1 MKKSV
6 VMNTLGLLLGTGLA
20 FSPILVK
27 ASLLFNVSLDT
38 SQLSTLYGS
47 PSYFIDFQFGDGD
60 ASEIGNNTVM
70 LSNFQFGA
78 GGAAIGTPTEFCT
91 SSPAGGDCSGIS
103 GDLSK
108 GVTLSDAEFLNE
120 FLQEF
125 TPGDLLSFDVNLT
138 TNVDAGLTPDL
149 FSFALTDGIASS
161 FFDVFVT
168 LDIDSSSPQIVTPTV
183 SRNDSTLTAVI
194 QPLTTNVPE
203 PQILG
208 LLLSGL
214 ALLGWQRRHR
224 AST

>member
-20 FSPILVK
+20 LSPILVK

-38 SQLSTLYGS
+38 SQLPVLYGS

-60 ASEIGNNTVM
+60 TSEIGNNTAI

-78 GGAAIGTPTEFCT
+78 GGAATGTPTEFCT
-91 SSPAGGDCSGIS
+91 SPVGGDCSGIS
-103 GDLSK
+103 GDLSM
-108 GVTLSDAEFLNE
+108 GVTLIDAEFLNE

-149 FSFALTDGIASS
+149 FSFALTDGTVSS
-161 FFDVFVT
+161 FFDFFVT
-168 LDIDSSSPQIVTPTV
+168 LDIDSSSPRIVTPTV

-194 QPLTTNVPE
+194 QPLTTDVPE

-224 AST
+224 APT

>member
-1 MKKSV
+1 MKKSAAIN
-6 VMNTLGLLLGTGLA
+6 MLGLLLGTGLA
-20 FSPILVK
+20 FSPML
-27 ASLLFNVSLDT
+27 AEAGLLFNVSLDT

-47 PSYFIDFQFGDGD
+47 PSSYAIDFQLNDSGSGD
-60 ASEIGNNTVM
+60 GNNTAI

-78 GGAAIGTPTEFCT
+78 GGAATGTPTAFC
-91 SSPAGGDCSGIS
+91 SSFPGGGVCSGVS
-103 GDLSK
+103 GNLST

-138 TNVDAGLTPDL
+138 TNVDAGSTPDL
-149 FSFALTDGIASS
+149 FSFALTDGTASS

-168 LDIDSSSPQIVTPTV
+168 LDINSPSPRIVTPTV

-194 QPLTTNVPE
+194 QPLTTDVPE